1 MIAFFLVIGLCLTAV
16 MAAEFNE
23 TISTS
28 SGISRSTVHSR
39 MQSWVDAAVPYSQSA
54 YYEGYRTDCSGYVS
68 MGWQLGSSQT
78 TSTLYPSYCSKI
90 TQSDLAMGDAMLLVG
105 THVIMFDK
113 WISSDSFYAYQEPS
127 TGKTAQ
133 YYTTSYSKLVG
144 EGYFACRYKI
154 ISD

>member
-1 MIAFFLVIGLCLTAV
+1 MIAFFLLLGLCFTV
-16 MAAEFNE
+16 VIAAEFNE

-28 SGISRSTVHSR
+28 TGISRSTVHSR
-39 MQSWVDAAVPYSQSA
+39 MQTWVDAAVPYSQSA

-113 WISSDSFYAYQEPS
+113 WINSDSFYAYQEPS

-133 YYTTSYSKLVG
+133 YYTTSYNKLVG
-144 EGYFACRYKI
+144 EGYFACRYKS
-154 ISD
+154 ISN